1 MPEMTSY
8 RHGVPAWGDV
18 SSTDIGAACAFYGGL
33 FGWDAEDLG
42 PDAGGYRLFRK
53 NGLMVAGIG
62 PAMGGAPSAWSTYFA
77 VDDLDDAAA
86 GIAPAGGTLAVPPMD
101 LPNDS
106 GRICFGIDPT
116 GGFFGL
122 FEAGPNHVGAQLV
135 NELGTVTWNELN
147 VRDPDTACAFYDA
160 LLGFETIGMPGSE
173 MSYRVV
179 TLAGRWIAGV
189 MPMGDSFP
197 PGIPTNWLTY
207 FAVEDAEA
215 ACARCTEL
223 GGHVMAP
230 PFDTPV
236 GPMAVLTD
244 TAGAVFAIGAFT
256 DIDDPNAWPE

>member
-18 SSTDIGAACAFYGGL
+18 SANDIEASCAFYAGL
-33 FGWDAEDLG
+33 FGWDNEDLG

-62 PAMGGAPSAWSTYFA
+62 STSGGPPAWSTYFA
-77 VDDLDDAAA
+77 VDDIQQVAAS
-86 GIAPAGGTLAVPPMD
+86 IAAAGGTLAVPPME

-106 GRICFGIDPT
+106 GSIAFGIDPT

-122 FEAGPNHVGAQLV
+122 FQAGPNHLGAQLV
-135 NELGTVTWNELN
+135 NEPGTVTWNELN
-147 VRDPDTACAFYDA
+147 VRDPETACAFYDK
-160 LLGFETIGMPGSE
+160 LLGFQTMAMPGADTG
-173 MSYRVV
+173 YRVI
-179 TLAGRWIAGV
+179 TLAGRWLAGV
-189 MPMGDSFP
+189 MPMGDNFP

-207 FAVEDAEA
+207 FAVENADE

-223 GGHVMAP
+223 GGTVMAP
-230 PFDTPV
+230 PFDTMV

-244 TAGAVFAIGAFT
+244 PAGAVFAIGAFT
-256 DIDDPNAWPE
+256 DIDDPNAWPA